1 METVTTKEKIVNNS
15 NSISEEE
22 QKQLKDVQ
30 TKTQTLVIE
39 LGEIEMIKIQ
49 LEKRY
54 NSAKEYLEKVE
65 EEEKKFTEALFKKYG
80 KINLNTETGE
90 ITK

>member
-1 METVTTKEKIVNNS
+1 MKKKK
-15 NSISEEE
+15 
-22 QKQLKDVQ
+22 KQLKDVQ

-49 LEKRY
+49 LERRK
-54 NSAKEYLEKVE
+54 NKAKSYLEKVE

-80 KINLNTETGE
+80 KINLNPETGE

>member
-15 NSISEEE
+15 NSITKEEK
-22 QKQLKDVQ
+22 KQLIDVQ

-65 EEEKKFTEALFKKYG
+65 EEEKTFTEALFKKYG
-80 KINLNTETGE
+80 KINLNPETGE